1 MATVL
6 VSCTDRPAP
15 TEVARPYSRSAKAA
29 AGTCTTIPQLKTL
42 ATTVFGSR
50 NQFLHDA
57 LDNISDI
64 GEYVA
69 ENHIADA
76 QKKAKSLTAY
86 IQKHASSLANPSQSQ
101 TLIDAIL
108 CYAGLTTDTFLVFPS
123 DQPQEIVTSNG
134 QAGIQL
140 QANPVTEPTLIT
152 VTLLT
157 AADSGVLDTKL
168 DKYPGFI
175 EIQQLS
181 GTGNSLAP
189 GKQVIVAVCP
199 SATIPADVRS
209 RLRLGH
215 QSAIHGFE
223 ITQYA
228 DASFLSCSGIASIE
242 SKLPGWVGRLA
253 SLVLPKPLYA
263 RMRFSGGVGGTAEEF
278 SPFGPVDTQVDFSGG
293 VGGTATEFQR
303 APAPSVP
310 GKNAPEAAKKPA
322 PHLMSSTESAVAFQN
337 AVICDQATVGS
348 AIPAD
353 CRPLI
358 TLRTH
363 NGTILQNVPVTWAI
377 GLGGG
382 QLAADNAAGVVPDCG
397 VFGTTASTTTN
408 ITGHTRVCWTLGA
421 EAGTN
426 TLIAT
431 PHTGGDVPAGTTFSP
446 ATNTFTA
453 TALKALA
460 SISLGG
466 FSQMYDG
473 NPKSVTVTTTPGG
486 LDTVNV
492 TYNGLPTVPTAGG
505 SYTVVATLNNPSY
518 EGMATGTLV
527 ITRAPQLGLSVTGPG
542 TATFGDLPVQLTATG
557 GSTSGGALT
566 FDATG
571 STACSVSLAGML
583 SIISGTGTCAI
594 TATNAGDANY
604 GPVTSAA
611 FTITIGKAAQATL
624 SFTGAAPVAFGGS
637 AVTLTAD
644 GGSGSGAVT
653 FSAAG
658 STACTVTTVGAVTA
672 TAGTG
677 TCDISVT
684 KAADDNYLAATSTT
698 VSLTVTKAS
707 QAPLS
712 VSASGTATFGD
723 ASVLLATSG
732 GSGTGS
738 VTFDATGS
746 TACTVSPA
754 GMLSIISGTGTCAIT
769 ATNAGDTNYDPIT
782 STAFTITINKA
793 SQGSLAVTGPPTAT
807 YGGGTITL
815 GTTGGLSSG
824 SVLYDAST
832 TPGACS
838 VNATSGVLSIS
849 IGTGSCVVTATK
861 GGDANYN
868 PVTSGALIIA
878 LSKAGQS
885 ISFTAPPSA
894 TYGDPSLT
902 LTANATS
909 GLPVAYSVGAGSN
922 CTISGSTVSLT
933 GAGSCVLTASQGG
946 DANFYNGASPVT
958 QSVSIAKRGATAT
971 AGTGSMPT
979 GGTVPSLPCTVSGL
993 LAADAGTITCTTS
1006 VPATLVSGANTTSP
1020 VISPLIPA
1028 NYAMSSVNGTLTLTG
1043 YVQQGCFASPIS
1055 NSVTPPS
1062 TATGVS
1068 KGTKV
1073 TVKCRLVDR
1082 GTNGLALPP
1091 GATVFSGTNVFTVHD
1106 DHDYSDDDGIYTY
1119 SLATTS
1125 FTKGRYYLVTA
1136 TWNDGSTTKGWIYI
1150 KP

>member
-1 MATVL
+1 MLRARLSFAALLVVLATVL

-140 QANPVTEPTLIT
+140 EANPVTEPTLIT

-189 GKQVIVAVCP
+189 GTQVIVAVCP

-223 ITQYA
+223 ITPDA
-228 DASFLSCSGIASIE
+228 DASFLNCSGIASIE

-263 RMRFSGGVGGTAEEF
+263 RMRFSGGVGGTATEF

-303 APAPSVP
+303 APEPSVP
-310 GKNAPEAAKKPA
+310 GKNAPEAARKSA
-322 PHLMSSTESAVAFQN
+322 PRLMSSTESAVAFQN
-337 AVICDQATVGS
+337 AVICDEATVGS

-358 TLRTH
+358 TLKTH
-363 NGTILQNVPVTWAI
+363 NGTILQNVPVSWAI

-382 QLAADNAAGVVPDCG
+382 QVAADNAVGSASDCG

-408 ITGHTRVCWTLGA
+408 VNGRVRACWTLGA
-421 EAGTN
+421 EAGSN

-431 PHTGGDVPAGTTFSP
+431 PTTGGDVPEGVTFSP
-446 ATNTFTA
+446 ATSTFTA
-453 TALKALA
+453 TALKASA
-460 SISLGG
+460 SITLGG

-473 NPKSVTVTTTPGG
+473 NPKSVTVTTNPVG

-492 TYNGLPTVPTAGG
+492 TYNGSSIVPTAGG

-518 EGMATGTLV
+518 EGTATGTLV
-527 ITRAPQLGLSVTGPG
+527 ITRAPQSSLSVTGP
-542 TATFGDLPVQLTATG
+542 
-557 GSTSGGALT
+557 S
-566 FDATG
+566 
-571 STACSVSLAGML
+571 
-583 SIISGTGTCAI
+583 
-594 TATNAGDANY
+594 
-604 GPVTSAA
+604 
-611 FTITIGKAAQATL
+611 
-624 SFTGAAPVAFGGS
+624 
-637 AVTLTAD
+637 
-644 GGSGSGAVT
+644 
-653 FSAAG
+653 
-658 STACTVTTVGAVTA
+658 
-672 TAGTG
+672 
-677 TCDISVT
+677 
-684 KAADDNYLAATSTT
+684 
-698 VSLTVTKAS
+698 
-707 QAPLS
+707 
-712 VSASGTATFGD
+712 TATFGD
-723 ASVLLATSG
+723 APVQLAASG
-732 GSGTGS
+732 GGSSGAL
-738 VTFDATGS
+738 TFDATGS

-754 GMLSIISGTGTCAIT
+754 GMLSITSGTGTCAIT

-793 SQGSLAVTGPPTAT
+793 SQGSLTVTGPPTAT
-807 YGGGTITL
+807 YGGGTIPL
-815 GTTGGLSSG
+815 GTTGGLGSG
-824 SVLYDAST
+824 SVSYDAST

-894 TYGDPSLT
+894 TYGDPSFT

-971 AGTGSMPT
+971 AGSGSMPT

-993 LAADAGTITCTTS
+993 LAADAGTITCTTL

-1068 KGTKV
+1068 KGTRV
-1073 TVKCRLVDR
+1073 TVKCRLVDGNGRPIVTAKGNLLVQDR

-1106 DHDYSDDDGIYTY
+1106 DHDDSDDDGIYTY
-1119 SLATTS
+1119 RLATTS

>member
-1 MATVL
+1 MLRVRLSFAALLVVLATVL

-42 ATTVFGSR
+42 ATTVFGSG

-69 ENHIADA
+69 ENHIVDA

-189 GKQVIVAVCP
+189 GTQVIVAVCP

-223 ITQYA
+223 ITPEA
-228 DASFLSCSGIASIE
+228 DASFLNCSGIASIE

-263 RMRFSGGVGGTAEEF
+263 RMRFSGGVGGTATEF

-303 APAPSVP
+303 APEPSVP
-310 GKNAPEAAKKPA
+310 GKNAPEAARKSA
-322 PHLMSSTESAVAFQN
+322 PRLMSSTESAVAFQN
-337 AVICDQATVGS
+337 AVICDEATVGS

-358 TLRTH
+358 TLKTH
-363 NGTILQNVPVTWAI
+363 NGTILQNVPVSWAI

-382 QLAADNAAGVVPDCG
+382 QVAADNAVGSASDCG

-408 ITGHTRVCWTLGA
+408 VNGRVRACWTLGA
-421 EAGTN
+421 EAGSN

-431 PHTGGDVPAGTTFSP
+431 PQTGGDVPAGTTFSP
-446 ATNTFTA
+446 ATHTFTA

-460 SISLGG
+460 SITLGD

-473 NPKSVTVTTTPGG
+473 NPKSVTVVTTPVG
-486 LDTVNV
+486 LNTVNV

-518 EGMATGTLV
+518 EGTATGTLV
-527 ITRAPQLGLSVTGPG
+527 IARAAQSPLSVTGPDS
-542 TATFGDLPVQLTATG
+542 ATFGDASVQLAATG

-571 STACSVSLAGML
+571 STACTVSPAGML

-611 FTITIGKAAQATL
+611 FTITIGKATQAT
-624 SFTGAAPVAFGGS
+624 
-637 AVTLTAD
+637 
-644 GGSGSGAVT
+644 
-653 FSAAG
+653 
-658 STACTVTTVGAVTA
+658 
-672 TAGTG
+672 
-677 TCDISVT
+677 
-684 KAADDNYLAATSTT
+684 
-698 VSLTVTKAS
+698 
-707 QAPLS
+707 LS

-723 ASVLLATSG
+723 APVPLATSG

-738 VTFDATGS
+738 VTFTATGS
-746 TACTVSPA
+746 TACTVNPA
-754 GMLSIISGTGTCAIT
+754 GMLSIISGTGSCAIT
-769 ATNAGDTNYDPIT
+769 ASKSDDGNYSEAT

-793 SQGSLAVTGPPTAT
+793 SQGSLTVTGPPTAT
-807 YGGGTITL
+807 YGIGTIPL
-815 GTTGGLSSG
+815 GTTGGLGSG
-824 SVLYDAST
+824 SVSYDAST
-832 TPGACS
+832 TPGACL
-838 VNATSGVLSIS
+838 VNATSGALTIS
-849 IGTGSCVVTATK
+849 SGTGSCVVTATK

-868 PVTSGALIIA
+868 PVTSGPLTIA

-885 ISFTAPPSA
+885 ISFTAPAPA
-894 TYGDPSLT
+894 TYGDPSFT

-909 GLPVAYSVGAGSN
+909 GLPVAYSVGVGSN
-922 CTISGSTVSLT
+922 CTIAGSTVSLT

-946 DANFYNGASPVT
+946 DANFFNGASPVT

-979 GGTVPSLPCTVSGL
+979 GGTVPSLPCTVTGL
-993 LAADAGTITCTTS
+993 LPADAGTITCTTL

-1062 TATGVS
+1062 TARGVS

-1073 TVKCRLVDR
+1073 TVKCRLVDATGRPIVTAKGNLLVQDR

-1106 DHDYSDDDGIYTY
+1106 DHDDSDDDGVYTY

>member
-1 MATVL
+1 MLRARLSFAALLVVLATVL

-86 IQKHASSLANPSQSQ
+86 IQKHATSLANPSQSQ

-123 DQPQEIVTSNG
+123 DQPQDIVTSNG

-140 QANPVTEPTLIT
+140 PANPVTEPTLIT

-175 EIQQLS
+175 EIQQQS

-189 GKQVIVAVCP
+189 HTQVIVAVCP

-223 ITQYA
+223 ITPDA
-228 DASFLSCSGIASIE
+228 DASFLNCSGIASIE

-303 APAPSVP
+303 APAPSAP

-322 PHLMSSTESAVAFQN
+322 PHLMSSTESAVAFEN

-358 TLRTH
+358 TLKTH

-397 VFGTTASTTTN
+397 VFGTTASTKTN

-453 TALKALA
+453 TALKASA
-460 SISLGG
+460 PITLGG
-466 FSQMYDG
+466 VSQMYDG
-473 NPKSVTVTTTPGG
+473 NPKSVTVVTSPVG

-518 EGMATGTLV
+518 EGTATGTLV
-527 ITRAPQLGLSVTGPG
+527 ITRAPQSPLSVNGPG
-542 TATFGDLPVQLTATG
+542 TATFGDASVQLTSTG
-557 GSTSGGALT
+557 GGSSGALT

-571 STACSVSLAGML
+571 STACSVSTAGML
-583 SIISGTGTCAI
+583 SIT
-594 TATNAGDANY
+594 
-604 GPVTSAA
+604 
-611 FTITIGKAAQATL
+611 
-624 SFTGAAPVAFGGS
+624 
-637 AVTLTAD
+637 
-644 GGSGSGAVT
+644 
-653 FSAAG
+653 
-658 STACTVTTVGAVTA
+658 
-672 TAGTG
+672 
-677 TCDISVT
+677 
-684 KAADDNYLAATSTT
+684 
-698 VSLTVTKAS
+698 
-707 QAPLS
+707 
-712 VSASGTATFGD
+712 
-723 ASVLLATSG
+723 
-732 GSGTGS
+732 
-738 VTFDATGS
+738 
-746 TACTVSPA
+746 
-754 GMLSIISGTGTCAIT
+754 SGTGTCAIT

-782 STAFTITINKA
+782 SATFTITINKA
-793 SQGSLAVTGPPTAT
+793 SQGTLTVTGPASAT

-868 PVTSGALIIA
+868 PVTSGALTIA

-885 ISFTAPPSA
+885 ISFTAPASA
-894 TYGDPSLT
+894 TYGDPSFNLS
-902 LTANATS
+902 ASATS
-909 GLPVAYSVGAGSN
+909 GLPVAYSVGVGSK
-922 CTISGSTVSLT
+922 CSISGSTVSLT
-933 GAGSCVLTASQGG
+933 GAGSCVLTASQDG

-958 QSVSIAKRGATAT
+958 QSVSIAKRNATAT
-971 AGTGSMPT
+971 AGSGTMLF
-979 GGTVPSLPCTVSGL
+979 GGAMPSLPCTVSGL
-993 LAADAGTITCTTS
+993 LAADAGTVTCTTS
-1006 VPATLVSGANTTSP
+1006 VPATLVPGANTTSP

-1028 NYAMSSVNGTLTLTG
+1028 NYAMSSVNGTLNLTG

-1062 TATGVS
+1062 TATGLS
-1068 KGTKV
+1068 KGTTV
-1073 TVKCRLVDR
+1073 TVKCRLVDATGR
-1082 GTNGLALPP
+1082 PIVTAKGNLLVQDKGSNGLAVPP
-1091 GATVFSGTNVFTVHD
+1091 VSPAYSGTNVFTVHND
-1106 DHDYSDDDGIYTY
+1106 GDYSSDDGVYTY
-1119 SLATTS
+1119 SLSTS
-1125 FTKGRYYLVTA
+1125 TSGFIKGHYYLVTA